1 MGNCAGIMI
10 TPFLTNEIS
19 AAEETRV
26 LELPFRDVRNRYIF
40 GTRLSREEHGIT
52 YICIDKAT
60 EMVYT
65 CRTIPKRRFV
75 TSDQTKKDL
84 LRELDIL
91 KRLKGVPSVVQLVDT
106 FEDKHAVHLIME
118 RCSGGELFDR
128 IAAKGK
134 YTEKAAALLCKSIVQ
149 AVESLHWKGVM
160 HRDLKPENFYF
171 VDKQD
176 DSQLKVAD
184 FSAAVFFKDGD
195 NFTDEVGSTYY
206 IAPEVLN
213 GNYGSEADIWS
224 VGVILYMLLS
234 GQPPFDSKEKI
245 KKFGNGSSED
255 IWKPISP
262 KAKELVKKM
271 LEPDPKKRIKL
282 QAILSDSWILGG
294 ASEQDLGTVLTSM
307 KKFQA
312 TNKLKKVALKVI
324 AEGLP
329 KQDITKLRSQFE
341 IMDKSKKGT
350 ISYDEL
356 KNCLKGLHGVTLADA
371 ELNHLLKSADV
382 DNNGYLDYNEFIALT
397 LATNKIE
404 KEDQLVEAFRF
415 FDKDNSGYITR
426 DELENALKENPLM
439 HGESIDDI
447 MAQADTN
454 KDGLISYEEFVTM
467 MQNTGGSA
475 LDDAAKA
482 STSKP

>member
-184 FSAAVFFKDGD
+184 FSAAVFFKDG
-195 NFTDEVGSTYY
+195 
-206 IAPEVLN
+206 
-213 GNYGSEADIWS
+213 
-224 VGVILYMLLS
+224 
-234 GQPPFDSKEKI
+234 
-245 KKFGNGSSED
+245 
-255 IWKPISP
+255 
-262 KAKELVKKM
+262 
-271 LEPDPKKRIKL
+271 
-282 QAILSDSWILGG
+282 DSWILGG